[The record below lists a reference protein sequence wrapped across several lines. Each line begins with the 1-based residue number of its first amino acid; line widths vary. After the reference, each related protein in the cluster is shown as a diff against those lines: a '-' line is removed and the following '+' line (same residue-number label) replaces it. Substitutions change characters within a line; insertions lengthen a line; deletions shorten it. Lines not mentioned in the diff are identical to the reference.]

1 MSPAEPLTDD
11 ALEAVER
18 ALVSEPLIAE
28 AAAVQ
33 LRSGERP
40 WAVLRADP
48 EHVRLEGL
56 ANLFEQLRFRAE
68 SKSVAL
74 PVEWRPRG
82 WSVAR
87 DGLPHGPSG
96 APDRRRIADELGPEP
111 GRAFPAAPP
120 PSAPLPAAWQLRLR
134 SWLGEGAEPGELTR
148 SLSLELDLD
157 LDSLE
162 RLDLILTVAAATGR
176 EIPDADPAKLFSLG
190 DLVDYFGEEA
200 LQEGGPPEAN
210 VARDPGRVL
219 AARDSLPAPPIALPA
234 RLSWPVLR
242 MIRLGGLI
250 WARRRLDFEVTG
262 VERVDWSTRP
272 MIVAQNH
279 HSVLDG
285 MLLALGLPAPVHRE
299 LFSVGYAG
307 YFSQGRGRW
316 AAKLGRIQPIDAD
329 SWALT
334 GLRSSAAALRAGRV
348 MAIYPEG
355 ERSND
360 GSLKPFRRSVAWL
373 AAYSGAAVV
382 PSALA
387 GSYQAWPRGYGFA
400 PHPVRMTFG
409 PALPPPARLGDPLEE
424 QAWLEALR
432 SRIAGLMREVGA
444 DPERGDPETWRSG
457 PPGLRP

>member
-1 MSPAEPLTDD
+1 MSPVEPLTDD
-11 ALEAVER
+11 ALEAIER
-18 ALVSEPLIAE
+18 VLAAEPLIAE

-33 LRSGERP
+33 LRDGERP

-48 EHVRLEGL
+48 EHVRREGL
-56 ANLFEQLRFRAE
+56 VNLFEQLRFRAE

-74 PVEWRPRG
+74 PVEWRPCG

-96 APDRRRIADELGPEP
+96 GPDRRRIAEALGPEP
-111 GRAFPAAPP
+111 GRAFPAAPL
-120 PSAPLPAAWQLRLR
+120 PSAPLPAAWQLKLR
-134 SWLGEGAEPGELTR
+134 AWLGEGLDVGELTR

-176 EIPDADPAKLFSLG
+176 EIPDADPAKLFTLG

-200 LQEGGPPEAN
+200 LQEGGPPEGH
-210 VARDPGRVL
+210 VARDPARVL
-219 AARDSLPAPPIALPA
+219 SARDVRRAPPIAVPA

-242 MIRLGGLI
+242 LIRLGGLL
-250 WARRRLDFEVTG
+250 WARRRLDFEVAG
-262 VERVDWSTRP
+262 VDRVNWSTRP
-272 MIVAQNH
+272 LIIAQNH

-285 MLLALGLPAPVHRE
+285 MLLALGVPAPIHRE
-299 LFSVGYAG
+299 LFAVGYAG
-307 YFSQGRGRW
+307 YFSRGRGRW

-334 GLRSSAAALRAGRV
+334 GLRASAAALRAGRV

-360 GSLKPFRRSVAWL
+360 GSLKPLRRSVAWL
-373 AAYSGAAVV
+373 AAHSGADVV
-382 PSALA
+382 PSAIA
-387 GSYQAWPRGYGFA
+387 GTYQAWPRGHSFA

-409 PALPPPARLGDPLEE
+409 PALEPPVRLGDPSEE
-424 QAWLEALR
+424 EAWLDGLR
-432 SRIAGLMREVGA
+432 DRIAGLMRELGA
-444 DPERGDPETWRSG
+444 DPERGDPETWRAG
-457 PPGLRP
+457 PPGLRS